1 MLKTQEKKTIID
13 AFQSHEKDTGSAQV
27 QVAVLSKEID
37 VLADHLKTHAKD
49 THSRRG
55 LLGKV
60 NQRRKLLSYL
70 SVNEP
75 ETYAKTIKKLGLKK

>member
-1 MLKTQEKKTIID
+1 MLKIQEKKKVID
-13 AFQSHEKDTGSAQV
+13 AHQSHDKDTGSAQV
-27 QVAVLSKEID
+27 QAAILSKEID
-37 VLADHLKTHAKD
+37 ALAEHLKTHAKD
-49 THSRRG
+49 VHSRRG

-75 ETYAKTIKKLGLKK
+75 EVYAKTIKKLGLKK